1 MSSVNAIFVS
11 IIKTDRKAT
20 CQMLKSLDM
29 GNEELYSKIADAPI
43 PDVPKALTKK
53 TKDKKEKSTKPR
65 RISAYILF
73 SNDFRMK
80 SKEEGKVMKPKEA
93 LMEASAAWN
102 AVDDETRKF
111 WTDKA
116 KAKFEEVVAAY
127 KETHPDYDP
136 NAKPVKTSK
145 EQIPRGKSAYIL
157 YISHMGKTEG
167 KENGKNLMKNAAAKW
182 AEMSDEEK
190 EPFNKLSDATKKEAT
205 MFRRYATSIKA
216 ELIDSGVEDDK
227 KSLDLATLVRWN
239 ELSDEEKEIDE
250 IVPEKKKKTK
260 KEQKAEIPKSKSA
273 YNHFVAQFNG
283 EVPEGEKHMA
293 VAGEKWKSL
302 SDDEREPFIEM
313 SETSKEVAKEF
324 KEFMAENESV
334 IREEIADALAKET
347 DEKKQKK
354 LITQQ
359 AAEKWAIYKS
369 K

>member
-1 MSSVNAIFVS
+1 MSSVNATFAS

-29 GNEELYSKIADAPI
+29 GNEELYSKITDAPI

-73 SNDFRMK
+73 SNDFRAK
-80 SKEEGKVMKPKEA
+80 SKEEGKVMMKPKEA

-111 WTDKA
+111 WTDKSNS
-116 KAKFEEVVAAY
+116 KFEEAVSTY
-127 KETHPDYDP
+127 KEVHPDYDP
-136 NAKPVKTSK
+136 NAKPVKASK
-145 EQIPRGKSAYIL
+145 QQIPRGKSAYIL
-157 YISHMGKTEG
+157 YVSHLSKTEG
-167 KENGKNLMKNAAAKW
+167 KENGKNLMANAAAKW

-205 MFRRYATSIKA
+205 MFRRYAMSIKVY
-216 ELIDSGVEDDK
+216 LIHGGVEDDK
-227 KSLDLATLVRWN
+227 KALDLATLEKWN
-239 ELSDEEKEIDE
+239 KLSDDDKELEEV
-250 IVPEKKKKTK
+250 VPEKKKKAK

-273 YNHFVAQFNG
+273 YNLFVAQFDG
-283 EVPEGEKHMA
+283 EIPEGEKHMA

-302 SDDEREPFIEM
+302 SEDDRQPFIEM
-313 SETSKEVAKEF
+313 SDKSKEIAKEF

-334 IREEIADALAKET
+334 ICEEINEALEKET

-354 LITQQ
+354 LIAQQ
-359 AAEKWAIYKS
+359 AAEK
-369 K
+369 